1 MTNDFK
7 ENLLNYFVGNM
18 PRETG
23 TADEIIKKLEE
34 IPERN
39 FKSFLPNS
47 WNDFKFEGILKDK
60 LTSNVILYGGYKD
73 TSNNPYGIIM
83 ILSQD
88 FKPLKTYY
96 RYESGTRL
104 RYVMAM
110 NQDDDGTFYLL
121 NCDGYP
127 VDENVS
133 FQTSEKKFM
142 IVNNF
147 VQEGKLIIRKSYIFP
162 EDYKNFYAY
171 KIFKDVNSANYCFV
185 GKMLTLNSASGYYNY
200 DEIRIIALKVE
211 VGQPNEW
218 NKYDSNGSGWLLGDC
233 YVEYDENNNLFCEL
247 IISSTKSSS
256 RNLYTWTKNFT
267 ETLFVLKK
275 IATFDFHPYIDS
287 SSYNNQAVFIDKN
300 NVYFVQNNQQW
311 GISGSAE
318 KKYIGLYY
326 YNIST
331 NELKAIYEKHLGDYD
346 FCNLE
351 AIYININQ
359 NELYIQYNTN
369 IDSINN
375 KADYYFQRYTN
386 KWNPIEIGLQQNF
399 IYKQRALY
407 ITNVYNMLQAY
418 IYPSNPR
425 KTTWKLYNI
434 LEIYNSNNYNG
445 QSFTNINSMIPNS
458 SILYDEND
466 NVIFAR
472 NLYNKTISD
481 RVTQST
487 IEIPNNYLNDVMIAR
502 QDLISETNSIMVDNN
517 NIITKN
523 IYETLF
529 VNFINTLQ
537 MINKNDLNNP
547 ILNSAG
553 AIRLNQSIS
562 QVQDYTSQKISKARI
577 NYADNSN
584 DIIPIPFIQ
593 VGAVMRTE
601 FTIYNS
607 KGIIN
612 IELISEDEKT
622 TYNTITGNF
631 ELNKTYTVSQDV
643 TVEGLTIGG

>member
-18 PRETG
+18 PRESG
-23 TADEIIKKLEE
+23 TADEIIKKVKE
-34 IPERN
+34 IPNSN
-39 FKSFLPNS
+39 FNSFLPNS
-47 WNDFKFEGILKDK
+47 WNNFKFEGILKDK
-60 LTSNVILYGGYKD
+60 FTSNIILYGGYKD
-73 TSNNPYGIIM
+73 TSNNTYGIIM
-83 ILSQD
+83 VLSQD

-96 RYESGTRL
+96 QYESGTRL
-104 RYVMAM
+104 KYVMAM
-110 NQDDDGTFYLL
+110 NQADGGTFYLL
-121 NCDGYP
+121 SCDGDP
-127 VDENVS
+127 FDKNTS
-133 FQTSEKKFM
+133 FQNSEKKFV

-147 VQEGKLIIRKSYIFP
+147 VQAGKLIIRKSYIFP

-185 GKMLTLNSASGYYNY
+185 GKMLALNSATGNYNY
-200 DEIRIIALKVE
+200 REIRIITLKVE

-218 NKYDSNGSGWLLGDC
+218 NKHDSDGSGWLLGDC

-247 IISSTKSSS
+247 IISNTIRSN
-256 RNLYTWTKNFT
+256 RNLYVWTKNFT
-267 ETLFVLKK
+267 EKSFVLKT
-275 IATFDFHPYIDS
+275 IATFDFSPYIDS
-287 SSYNNQAVFIDKN
+287 DVYDNQAIFIGKN
-300 NVYFVQNNQQW
+300 EFYFVQNNQNW
-311 GISGSAE
+311 GIHGRAE

-331 NELKAIYEKHLGDYD
+331 NELKTIYEKYLGDYD
-346 FCNLE
+346 FCDLE

-369 IDSINN
+369 IDPSKE

-399 IYKQRALY
+399 LHSQRALY
-407 ITNVYNMLQAY
+407 IANVYNMLQAY
-418 IYPSNPR
+418 IYPINPR
-425 KTTWKLYNI
+425 PATWQLYNI

-445 QSFTNINSMIPNS
+445 QNYTNINSMIPKS

-466 NVIFAR
+466 DVIFAR

-487 IEIPNNYLNDVMIAR
+487 IEIPNNYLNNVMIAK

-517 NIITKN
+517 NTITKN

-529 VNFINTLQ
+529 INFINTLQ

-547 ILNSAG
+547 ILNPTG

-584 DIIPIPFIQ
+584 KIIPISFIQ
-593 VGAVMRTE
+593 VGSVMRTE

-643 TVEGLTIGG
+643 TVEGLIIGG

>member
-18 PRETG
+18 PRESG
-23 TADEIIKKLEE
+23 TADEIIKKVEE
-34 IPERN
+34 IPFSN
-39 FKSFLPNS
+39 FEPFLPNS
-47 WNDFKFEGILKDK
+47 WNVFRFEGILNDK

-73 TSNNPYGIIM
+73 TSNNTYGIIM
-83 ILSQD
+83 VLSQD
-88 FKPLKTYY
+88 FKPLKAYY
-96 RYESGTRL
+96 QYESGTYL

-110 NQDDDGTFYLL
+110 NQAYDGTFYLID
-121 NCDGYP
+121 CDGYP
-127 VDENVS
+127 GDRNS
-133 FQTSEKKFM
+133 AFQTSEKRFI

-147 VQEGKLIIRKSYIFP
+147 VQAGKLIIRKSYIFP

-185 GKMLTLNSASGYYNY
+185 GKMLKLNNSSGIYNY
-200 DEIRIIALKVE
+200 DEIRIITLKVE

-218 NKYDSNGSGWLLGDC
+218 NKHDSDGSGWLLGDC

-247 IISSTKSSS
+247 IISNTNFSNH
-256 RNLYTWTKNFT
+256 NLYTWTKNFT
-267 ETLFVLKK
+267 ETSFIIKT
-275 IATFDFHPYIDS
+275 IATFDFSPYIDS
-287 SSYNNQAVFIDKN
+287 YSYNNQAIFISKN
-300 NVYFVQNNQQW
+300 EFYFVQNNQNW
-311 GISGSAE
+311 GISGRAA

-331 NELKAIYEKHLGDYD
+331 NELKTIYEKYLGDYD
-346 FCNLE
+346 FCDLE

-369 IDSINN
+369 IDSSNK

-386 KWNPIEIGLQQNF
+386 KWNPIEIGLHQNF
-399 IYKQRALY
+399 IYSQRALY
-407 ITNVYNMLQAY
+407 IANVYNMLQAY
-418 IYPSNPR
+418 IYPINPR
-425 KTTWKLYNI
+425 PAAWQLYNI

-458 SILYDEND
+458 GILYDENND
-466 NVIFAR
+466 VIFAR

-517 NIITKN
+517 NTITKN
-523 IYETLF
+523 IYEKLF
-529 VNFINTLQ
+529 INFINTLQ

-547 ILNSAG
+547 ILNPTG
-553 AIRLNQSIS
+553 AIRLNKSIS
-562 QVQDYTSQKISKARI
+562 QVQDYTSQKISKAKI

-584 DIIPIPFIQ
+584 KIIPISFIQ
-593 VGAVMRTE
+593 VGSVMRTE

-622 TYNTITGNF
+622 TYNTITGDF

-643 TVEGLTIGG
+643 TVDGLIIGG